1 MNEGFFWGP
10 VADKYGRKNAF
21 LMASSLICSSGF
33 LSGVA
38 PNYKTLVVFRA
49 IVGFGVG
56 GLTVPFD
63 LLAEFLPSG
72 DRGKFLMYIEYFWT
86 FGSIFVAGVAWA
98 ALDKI
103 GWRGLSLVTAVPVT
117 LSSIAAI
124 IYLPESPR
132 WLLIKGRFTEAE
144 KVLKDAALIN
154 GVDLGTINL
163 YPSEDLTEEASWGQF
178 DVKKELDDTTF
189 KDLINTPTMRRISL
203 PLWFIWTAFGFT
215 YYGIILLVGRI
226 YTTDTDALVQT
237 CSFQYRPI
245 FINSSAELVGV
256 FIAALIIGILCI

>member
-1 MNEGFFWGP
+1 MCIGFFWGP
-10 VADKYGRKNAF
+10 VADKYGRKKAF
-21 LMASSLICSSGF
+21 LMASSLICSFGF

-38 PNYKTLVVFRA
+38 PNYESLLIMRA

-86 FGSIFVAGVAWA
+86 FGSMFVAGVAWA

-103 GWRGLSLVTAVPVT
+103 GWRGLSFVTAVPVT

-144 KVLKDAALIN
+144 KVIKDAASIN
-154 GVDLGTINL
+154 GMDLGNVCL
-163 YPSEDLTEEASWGQF
+163 SKHAPEEVLEEASWGQF
-178 DVKKELDDTTF
+178 SAKKELGDTKF
-189 KDLINTPTMRRISL
+189 KDLINTPAMRRISL

-226 YTTDTDALVQT
+226 YTTDTDAKVQT
-237 CSFQYRPI
+237 CSFQYQPI
-245 FINSSAELVGV
+245 FINASAELVGV
-256 FIAALIIGILCI
+256 FIAAIIIGT